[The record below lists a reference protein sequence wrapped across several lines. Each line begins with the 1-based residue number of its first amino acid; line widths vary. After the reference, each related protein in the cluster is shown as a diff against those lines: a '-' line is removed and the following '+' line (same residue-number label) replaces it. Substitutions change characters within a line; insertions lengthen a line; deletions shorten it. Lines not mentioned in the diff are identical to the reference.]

1 MASDFFDSNVV
12 IYLTSIDPA
21 KAVRARA
28 LLEAGG
34 TISVQALNE
43 SVSVLRNKARLGWTD
58 ISAILAAVRDSCEIA
73 PLTAETHDLAVRIAQ
88 KFSFHIY
95 DASIVAAAKLA
106 GCKTLWSEDLQDG
119 QNVEGVRIRN
129 PF

>member
-1 MASDFFDSNVV
+1 MANDFFDSNVV
-12 IYLTSIDPA
+12 IYLTSTDAA
-21 KAVRARA
+21 KAAKARV

-34 TISVQALNE
+34 TISVQVLNE
-43 SVSVLRNKARLGWTD
+43 SVSVLRNKNKLGWAD
-58 ISAILAAVRDSCEIA
+58 ISAILTAVRDGCEVA
-73 PLTAETHDLAVRIAQ
+73 PLTVETHDLAVSIAQ
-88 KFSFHIY
+88 QFNFHIY

-119 QNVEGVRIRN
+119 QNIEGIRIRN